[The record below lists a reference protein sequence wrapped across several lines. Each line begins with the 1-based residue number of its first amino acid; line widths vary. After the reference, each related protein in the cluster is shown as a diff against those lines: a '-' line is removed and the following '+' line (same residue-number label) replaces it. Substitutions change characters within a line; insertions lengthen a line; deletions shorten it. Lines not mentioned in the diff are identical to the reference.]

1 MVHIFVLIIPHNR
14 TVSAW
19 EPISQGRQK
28 AGEEAVRPLP
38 GGRWRIW
45 PQGLS
50 RPGTSSV
57 VKVIRL
63 PF

>member
-28 AGEEAVRPLP
+28 AGRRLCGPSQVAGGGFGPRVSHAQGPLP
-38 GGRWRIW
+38 W
-45 PQGLS
+45 
-50 RPGTSSV
+50 
-57 VKVIRL
+57 
-63 PF
+63 